1 MVHAFKTDNL
11 FYTGDICWPGYRAGL
26 WLVCETGGVRRVD
39 PQHLRQDYQTDYVLM
54 VAETYASEGNAANAV
69 ERLHFL
75 GNEQVNVYVRQAI
88 LIGGQAG
95 YSQQDIET
103 MNNLSLALQ
112 SWIPQSDGGTP

>member
-1 MVHAFKTDNL
+1 MPSKRTTYFLLAIF
-11 FYTGDICWPGYRAGL
+11 AGL
-26 WLVCETGGVRRVD
+26 IIGLAFGWFIKPAGIRRVA

-75 GNEQVNVYVRQAI
+75 GNEQVNVYVRQPI
-88 LIGGQAG
+88 LTGGQAG

-112 SWIPQSDGGTP
+112 SWIPQADGGTP